1 MKIKIIEAD
10 SFNASFANADG
21 TYNTDHMLHF
31 QTMGKPTSGD
41 AASLPSLNASTVSR
55 LKFKFESALGKKQPA
70 LFATIR
76 DQLVKNHTSLWSTHH
91 MGGFEY
97 EGGRVYSYIA
107 SRLAESKMASACV
120 EVDVNLDILNPRQY
134 FEAEKSTAPTLRQ
147 QKEKD
152 GITLPQTAKAK
163 VWIVAPEAK
172 LATAIDMIT
181 KLANAEEYPVTH
193 RGFGFN
199 HAVAEQISQTQ
210 SADPMKHRTAWFEIH
225 TGVFLT
231 IDEDQFNRFAK
242 IANAKPAAAAASAK
256 PSNGPA
262 R

>member
-1 MKIKIIEAD
+1 M
-10 SFNASFANADG
+10 NAKSTSDTFSYSVFAKPDG
-21 TYNTDHMLHF
+21 SYNEGYLLHL
-31 QTMGKPTSGD
+31 QTMGKPTIGE
-41 AASLPSLNASTVSR
+41 AASLPSISTNPVSR
-55 LKFKFESALGKKQPA
+55 LKFKFDCAVGKRQPA
-70 LFATIR
+70 LLMDIGSKIE
-76 DQLVKNHTSLWSTHH
+76 KNSDALWTLHEMS
-91 MGGFEY
+91 GAEY
-97 EGGRVYSYIA
+97 YRIYSYVA
-107 SRLAESKMASACV
+107 MRLAESKMASACV

-134 FEAEKSTAPTLRQ
+134 YEAEKSTAPTLRQ

-152 GITLPQTAKAK
+152 GVTLPETAKAK
-163 VWIVAPEAK
+163 VWIVAPQEK

-181 KLANAEEYPVTH
+181 KLAKADEYPVTH

-231 IDEDQFNRFAK
+231 IDEDQFNRFPK
-242 IANAKPAAAAASAK
+242 IVNAKPAAAAASAK
-256 PSNGPA
+256 PPNGPA